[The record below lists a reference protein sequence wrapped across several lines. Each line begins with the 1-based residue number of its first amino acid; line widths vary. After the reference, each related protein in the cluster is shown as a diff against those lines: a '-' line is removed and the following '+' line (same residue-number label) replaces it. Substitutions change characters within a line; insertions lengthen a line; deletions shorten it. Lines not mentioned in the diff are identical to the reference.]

1 MRLMY
6 GTLGICI
13 CAWIIPAN
21 VHYEGMVVGQTG
33 IAIAQA
39 VVSHGETQVATDQN
53 GRFLLGENSLPT
65 TQPMRPR
72 EASRIEFTSQGIRFQ
87 GFEGSFAQVYLYDM
101 KGRRELLLSRNRL
114 PAVENLSL
122 SGAKCP
128 TAGSYVL
135 EITVGTF
142 RHRMKV
148 TSLGSRFLWP
158 DSRLNPQ
165 MGSFTGGAFARSSA
179 GKNQTIEVSATGYQD
194 DVFTVSTDTAVGLVF
209 TLYQNGV
216 TVPSGVSVT
225 EETETATFTMRE
237 PSGAKYSW
245 ISWCQFDNYN
255 KSGSDLAAGTKDL
268 DYDVVHLDNGLI
280 RVTVAPDLGMRV
292 IRVLDKVAEPAREMF
307 AIMDNPAN
315 PNPKVSD
322 IGGVEASFPFY
333 EHGMSLVD
341 DQGLDA
347 LAGHFV
353 EQLPDGG
360 ARVVMNMNFSH
371 YQQSQDMGM
380 SGRYGDRVLSSTVTL
395 RPGQS
400 SFEVSYTADNPN
412 PLRRGDRIWNDA
424 LYPSGTREY
433 IFPVRYTV
441 DHSAKG
447 NINDFGVEGY
457 DGGSLSGSYFGFN
470 VEYPFCGVYYP
481 SAEASHLRIGSP
493 RDAPGMK
500 LYADGPVEFWGS
512 NNQVFE
518 CPEGFIDPFGFEDL
532 RYRYYMVRGMGKVAY
547 ADSTIAVSYEG
558 NDFELTA
565 PLKMVVSVYEYGQ
578 GQSAIMT
585 DETVGPGII
594 LTGQFSEGI
603 RVTVGSQ
610 ELCNVRLP
618 LVYERDSSGF
628 GDLRLS
634 GSLSGDQNNNY
645 FKPNPPNKL
654 DTRFKDHYELE
665 QVACKPYTISS
676 LSAAKAVEN
685 VTSSDDPENILSIA
699 RVAYRH
705 GYFQR
710 VEQCLDS
717 IGNARPEQTKY
728 LRALISYERGD
739 HNADFSGTP
748 IEGNY
753 FRALQAV
760 MNGNSSEAITLLDEL
775 LSQNPQ
781 AIRPKL
787 LKGYL
792 RRSTGLVLA
801 VLESNPGSVEAYGVL
816 TELGYPGAQ
825 ERLTGLLAQN
835 EIATIRKDA
844 FLNEVKNGIWTHEKR
859 FGYKSEWI
867 SCGGSDPDKFYLP
880 SPDFPT
886 TTGD

>member
-6 GTLGICI
+6 GFLGICI
-13 CAWIIPAN
+13 LAWTVPAN
-21 VHYEGMVVGQTG
+21 EHYEGTVVGQTG
-33 IAIAQA
+33 IAIPQA
-39 VVSHGETQVATDQN
+39 VVSHGETQVTTDQN
-53 GRFLLGENSLPT
+53 GRFILGENSLPI
-65 TQPMRPR
+65 TQPMRP
-72 EASRIEFTSQGIRFQ
+72 EEVSRIEFTSQGIRFQ
-87 GFEGSFAQVYLYDM
+87 GFEGLPTQVFLYDM
-101 KGRRELLLSRNRL
+101 RGRRELLLRTERL
-114 PAVENLSL
+114 AATEKLSL
-122 SGAKCP
+122 SGVKCP
-128 TAGSYVL
+128 AAGSYVL
-135 EITVGTF
+135 EIVIGSY
-142 RHRMKV
+142 RQRMKV
-148 TSLGSRFLWP
+148 TSIGTRFLWP
-158 DSRLNPQ
+158 IGRLNPK
-165 MGSFTGGAFARSSA
+165 MGSLAEGAFARTSA
-179 GKNQTIEVSATGYQD
+179 HKNQTIEVSATGYQD
-194 DVFTVSTDTAVGLVF
+194 DAFTVSSDTAVGLVF

-216 TVPSGVSVT
+216 TVPSAVSVT

-255 KSGSDLAAGTKDL
+255 VSGSTLAAGTKDL
-268 DYDVVHLDNGLI
+268 DYEVIHLDNGLI

-292 IRVLDKVAEPAREMF
+292 IRVVDKVAEPPREMF
-307 AIMDNPAN
+307 AVIDNPAN
-315 PNPKVSD
+315 NNPKVSD

-341 DQGLDA
+341 DQKLDA
-347 LAGHFV
+347 KAGHFV

-360 ARVVMNMNFSH
+360 VRVVMNMNFSH

-395 RPGQS
+395 RPGHS

-447 NINDFGVEGY
+447 AINDFGVEGY
-457 DGGSLSGSYFGFN
+457 DGGNLSGSYFGFN

-481 SAEASHLRIGSP
+481 SVEASHLRIGSP
-493 RDAPGMK
+493 QDAPGMK

-518 CPEGFIDPFGFEDL
+518 CPEGFIDPFGSEDL

-558 NDFELTA
+558 NGFELTA
-565 PLKMVVSVYEYGQ
+565 PVDMVVSVYEYGES
-578 GQSAIMT
+578 QSAIIA
-585 DETVGPGII
+585 EESVGPGII
-594 LTGQFSEGI
+594 LSGQFSEGL
-603 RVTVGSQ
+603 RVTAGSQ
-610 ELCNVRLP
+610 ELCNMRLP
-618 LVYERDSSGF
+618 LVYERDSTGYGELQLSGM
-628 GDLRLS
+628 LS
-634 GSLSGDQNNNY
+634 GSQDNSTY
-645 FKPNPPNKL
+645 KPSQSHKI

-665 QVACKPYTISS
+665 QLACKPYTISS
-676 LSAAKAVEN
+676 LSAAKATEN
-685 VTSSDDPENILSIA
+685 VTSSDDPDDILSIA

-705 GYFQR
+705 GYFER
-710 VEQCLDS
+710 AEQCLDS
-717 IGNARPEQTKY
+717 IGSARPEQTKY
-728 LRALISYERGD
+728 LRALMAYERGD
-739 HNADFSGTP
+739 HSVDFSGTP

-760 MNGNSSEAITLLDEL
+760 MNGNSSEAITLLDDL
-775 LSQNPQ
+775 LRQKPQ

-792 RRSTGLVLA
+792 QRSTGLVLA
-801 VLESNPGSVEAYGVL
+801 VLENNPGSVEAYAVL

-825 ERLTGLLAQN
+825 QRLTGLLAQN
-835 EIATIRKDA
+835 EIATVRKDA
-844 FLNEVKNGIWTHEKR
+844 FLSEIKNGIWTHEKR
-859 FGYKSEWI
+859 FAFNPEWLY
-867 SCGGSDPDKFYLP
+867 CKNDQFYLP
-880 SPDFPT
+880 APEFLN
-886 TTGD
+886 